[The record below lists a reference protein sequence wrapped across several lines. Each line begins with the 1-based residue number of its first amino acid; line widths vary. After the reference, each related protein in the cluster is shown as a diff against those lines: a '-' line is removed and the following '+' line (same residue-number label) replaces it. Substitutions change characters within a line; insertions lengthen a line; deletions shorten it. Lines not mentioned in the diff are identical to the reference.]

1 MCWKCLSET
10 RLEMKWN
17 LIPIINDIYFGNK
30 IIFPYSLQI
39 VETIY
44 NHQVTYGQSIFRDI
58 LV

>member
-1 MCWKCLSET
+1 MCGKSLSET
-10 RLEMKWN
+10 RLEMKSN

-39 VETIY
+39 VEIIY
-44 NHQVTYGQSIFRDI
+44 NHQVTYGQSIFCDI